1 MSKLVKRGKRYYYRN
16 GYLYFSLK
24 TENFHRAKQIKHH
37 LDTKHELERFGIFTP
52 SNKNL
57 YEAINEWIKF
67 TASDRSDSWWNG
79 NIPKIERFKKY
90 IGDVSVMSISTS
102 QINSFIGDR
111 KNDGKAPATIHGD
124 FKPVRQFFDW
134 CVSNSYIERNPVKT
148 AIFPRLRIVRKRM
161 PIDNGIL
168 QEIFAEADKIDRIFW
183 MVCYYTGLDA
193 AEAGT
198 LQKSYIKDN
207 IIYKTRNKTQ
217 VPVPIPLHPKLI
229 MLKGRIFNILRS
241 KRERDASNRRFKRI
255 CEKRGFYGVVKCLR
269 HSFVSHLF
277 NSGLSV
283 SDIKVVAGHTSE
295 KMTVHYTKAQ
305 VDTIRKVLNQL
316 Q

>member
-24 TENFHRAKQIKHH
+24 TENHNRAKEIKHH
-37 LDTKHELERFGIFTP
+37 LDNKYELERFGIFAP

-57 YEAINEWIKF
+57 YEAVNEWIRF
-67 TASDRSDSWWNG
+67 TARDRSDAWWITNL
-79 NIPKIERFKKY
+79 PKVERFKKY
-90 IGDVSVMSISTS
+90 IGDVPVMSISTN
-102 QINSFIGDR
+102 QINNFIGMR
-111 KNDGKAPATIHGD
+111 KYDGKAPATIHGD

-134 CVSNSYIERNPVKT
+134 CISNSYIERNPVKT
-148 AIFPRLRIVRKRM
+148 AIFPRLRTIRKRM
-161 PIDNGIL
+161 PIDNDIL
-168 QEIFAEADKIDRIFW
+168 QEIFAEADEKDRIFW
-183 MVCYYTGLDA
+183 MVCYYTGLDS

-198 LQKSYIKDN
+198 LEKGYIKN
-207 IIYKTRNKTQ
+207 NVIYKTRNKTQ

-229 MLKGRIFNILRS
+229 KLKDKIFNIIKL
-241 KRERDASNRRFKRI
+241 KHERDSSNKRFKKL
-255 CEKRGFYGVVKCLR
+255 CDNRGFYGVIKCLR

-277 NSGLSV
+277 NSGLSI

-305 VDTIRKVLNQL
+305 IDTIRNVLNKL
-316 Q
+316 E